1 MKKHTPQ
8 SSIGTALKFA
18 RQAQGL
24 TQEAFD
30 VESSRVYISA
40 IERGLKVPTISTIDR
55 LSEVLGIHPL
65 TLLTLSYFKD
75 PGKASSSEITQL
87 LQVVAAEINSLRSK
101 NTPE

>member
-1 MKKHTPQ
+1 MKKHSRQ
-8 SSIGTALKFA
+8 STVGPALRYA

-40 IERGLKVPTISTIDR
+40 IERGLKVPTVSTIDK
-55 LSEVLGIHPL
+55 LSEVLEIHPL

-75 PGKASSSEITQL
+75 PGKTSSFEISEL
-87 LQVVAAEINSLRSK
+87 LQRVSSEINSLRSK
-101 NTPE
+101 TPLE